1 MTCDLS
7 LQGNPRIS
15 NCLQTA
21 TVHSP
26 EQVKTFHAEASPPHT
41 YTTSSSII
49 PHSSPPKYLWVWQT
63 LLNGSFPMLIKAFD
77 LKYLERLIFVLLLP
91 LWLSSYSPGLGKLF
105 ESKKAMW
112 EMEALDLEDEDSG
125 EDFQVMDTVTQVQ

>member
-77 LKYLERLIFVLLLP
+77 LKYLERLIIHRVWVNFL
-91 LWLSSYSPGLGKLF
+91 
-105 ESKKAMW
+105 KAKRTMW